1 MITIKESTPVK
12 MSGITSLFLSFDYNK
27 NIIEAIK
34 REPNYNYNSH
44 TKEWEFPLTSL
55 ASLVDNL
62 TYLDDINLMLRQD
75 ENALNSLKPTLNYK
89 TKCFKH
95 QLEGIEF
102 GLQENHKKWLLL
114 DAPGLGKTKTIINLA
129 EELKV
134 QKGIKHCL
142 VVCGVAS
149 LRTNWEKEIYTH
161 SNLDCRII
169 GKKFLPKLKIF
180 SYDASI
186 EERVEEIKKGID
198 EFFIIINIE
207 SLRDKKV
214 QVGEYKKGPKKGQP
228 KYEIFSPILEELKKL
243 NIEMIVIDEA
253 HAVKDINSQQA
264 KNFVKL
270 DSEYKIAA
278 TGTLLLN
285 NPLESYIPLY
295 WTGNEKSSFYNFQ
308 SQYCVYGGFG
318 GNQIVG
324 YKNLNMLKDEIDSC
338 SLRRTKDLLDLPTK
352 TIIKEYVE
360 LNDLHQQFYNDVV
373 NGVKEECDKI
383 ELKTNNVLALTT
395 RLRQA
400 SVLPSILTSSS
411 IKSSKIERCVDLIHQ
426 LVSQKEKVV
435 IMSTFKEPILELAKQ
450 IQELNPLICIGDT
463 KDVDIDKYKEEFQE
477 DNNHYIMLCTWEK
490 MGTGHTLNR
499 ASYMIFL
506 DTPWTFGVFDQA
518 CDRIHRIGSKKPVF
532 IYNLIALNTIDEK
545 VAELLEK
552 KKAISDYLVD
562 GKADSDA
569 LEILKKY
576 IEDL

>member
-1 MITIKESTPVK
+1 MIIIKENKPNK
-12 MSGITSLFLSFDYNK
+12 MTGLTSLFLSFDYNK
-27 NIIEAIK
+27 NIIEEIK
-34 REPNYNYNSH
+34 KEPVYNYNTA

-55 ASLVDNL
+55 SNLLDNL
-62 TYLDDINLMLRQD
+62 TYLDDINLILKSD
-75 ENALNSLKPTLNYK
+75 KNDLKSLKPILDYK
-89 TKCFKH
+89 TKCFQH
-95 QLEGIEF
+95 QLEGIEY
-102 GLQENHKKWLLL
+102 GLNHPKWLLL

-129 EELKV
+129 EELKA

-149 LRTNWEKEIYTH
+149 LRTNWKKEIKIH

-169 GKKFLPKLKIF
+169 GERIGTRKGKIT
-180 SYDASI
+180 YDASI
-186 EERVEEIKKGID
+186 EERVKEIEKGID
-198 EFFIIINIE
+198 EFFIVTNIE

-214 QVGEYKKGPKKGQP
+214 KVGEYTRGPKKGQP
-228 KYEIFSPILEELKKL
+228 KEKIICPVLEALKKL
-243 NIEMIVIDEA
+243 DIEMIVIDEA
-253 HAVKDINSQQA
+253 HAVKDVNSQQA
-264 KNFVKL
+264 KNFIKL

-285 NPLESYIPLY
+285 NPLEAYIPLY
-295 WTGNEKSSFYNFQ
+295 WTGNEYSSFYNFQ
-308 SQYCVYGGFG
+308 SQYCIFGGFG

-324 YKNLNMLKDEIDSC
+324 YKNLNMLKEEIDNC

-352 TIIKEYVE
+352 TVINEYVE
-360 LNDLHQQFYNDVV
+360 LNDSHMDFYNDVV

-400 SVLPSILTSSS
+400 SILPSILTSNN
-411 IKSSKIERCVDLIHQ
+411 IKSSKIERCVDLIYQ

-435 IMSTFKEPILELAKQ
+435 IMSTFKEPIIELSKQ
-450 IQELNPLICIGDT
+450 ISDLKPLICIGDT
-463 KDVDIDKYKEEFQE
+463 KSSDIENNKELFQE
-477 DNNHYIMLCTWEK
+477 DNEHMIMLCTWEK

-532 IYNLIALNTIDEK
+532 IYNLIGLNTIDEK

-562 GKADSDA
+562 GKADEDA
-569 LEILKKY
+569 LEILKRY
-576 IEDL
+576 IQDL